1 MERSNQLFWFLQAWL
16 RKNVLIIQKKNKKI
30 GEKNNPKDKG
40 KDGQWSQGIGASQPP
55 ETGPR
60 GERNST
66 GLQNVNHEVDAG
78 KKIGSVR

>member
-1 MERSNQLFWFLQAWL
+1 MENKDKDR
-16 RKNVLIIQKKNKKI
+16 RKKNPKEKKQI
-30 GEKNNPKDKG
+30 GQKNNPKDKG

-66 GLQNVNHEVDAG
+66 GLQNVNFEVSNTMKLRQG
-78 KKIGSVR
+78 K